1 LEIQVKSILSSP
13 VAPTRQQSSW
23 LGKNK
28 SPSINPAV
36 LRGEQKEL
44 ATRAEPIEGV
54 GADKNPI
61 QEDRS
66 NTTQSGIVGI
76 EVAAEKSCIIFFY
89 GFASDSSIS
98 WFLLFV
104 KTIISI

>member
-44 ATRAEPIEGV
+44 ATRAEPNA
-54 GADKNPI
+54 GAGDVKSSI
-61 QEDRS
+61 QADRS
-66 NTTQSGIVGI
+66 NTTHSGIDGI
-76 EVAAEKSCIIFFY
+76 EAAAEKSCIIFFY